1 MLRRLVLLSLV
12 FFSLKAE
19 SQQWCIDYPSDE
31 NVSICLIGGDM
42 SHEYNYSVGFKYN
55 QMTGRYSPVALCIDE
70 AGNYN
75 DRSYHE
81 IIEKGY
87 FCYALGMGDGNAFV
101 VARCGND
108 VENEVYENLWV
119 AVINPELEVV
129 TEKYIEIEDPYVS
142 YGYTIHALINNDNEI
157 VVVTQVTDDV
167 TMVSG
172 NSYDYAFYK
181 IDYDC
186 NLLRCSYLK
195 NTSSNAGITDFTLV
209 PNTNIYAVFGDG
221 MNHNNVESVFY
232 IDDDLNFISCT
243 LFDDPSNYPN
253 FLFPENMCV
262 DHWFDE
268 KTFLMSAQSSQ
279 TTGVNK
285 WKPLVLKM
293 DVDMNVIDVLDL
305 ERPDT
310 TYYVSQY
317 RSMAYVDENTIYVS
331 TYWHRNSWNEYLPN
345 VATIFLMNEKLELLG
360 RKDFEMENF
369 FNVLHVQPTS
379 DKGCVVQGYVDD
391 GKHKKTLI
399 FKLSKSDFEISADVL
414 EYDCY
419 DVNVYPNPV
428 SSLLYIDIENLNKKS
443 LSVRIIDELGRRY
456 LDKDV
461 VVDGNVISLD
471 VSTLSNGLYFYQI
484 ECDKDKCINNF
495 FVKE

>member
-1 MLRRLVLLSLV
+1 
-12 FFSLKAE
+12 
-19 SQQWCIDYPSDE
+19 
-31 NVSICLIGGDM
+31 
-42 SHEYNYSVGFKYN
+42 
-55 QMTGRYSPVALCIDE
+55 
-70 AGNYN
+70 
-75 DRSYHE
+75 
-81 IIEKGY
+81 
-87 FCYALGMGDGNAFV
+87 
-101 VARCGND
+101 
-108 VENEVYENLWV
+108 
-119 AVINPELEVV
+119 
-129 TEKYIEIEDPYVS
+129 
-142 YGYTIHALINNDNEI
+142 
-157 VVVTQVTDDV
+157 
-167 TMVSG
+167 
-172 NSYDYAFYK
+172 
-181 IDYDC
+181 
-186 NLLRCSYLK
+186 
-195 NTSSNAGITDFTLV
+195 
-209 PNTNIYAVFGDG
+209 
-221 MNHNNVESVFY
+221 
-232 IDDDLNFISCT
+232 
-243 LFDDPSNYPN
+243 
-253 FLFPENMCV
+253 
-262 DHWFDE
+262 
-268 KTFLMSAQSSQ
+268 
-279 TTGVNK
+279 
-285 WKPLVLKM
+285 
-293 DVDMNVIDVLDL
+293 LDL

-345 VATIFLMNEKLELLG
+345 LATIFLMNEKLELLG
-360 RKDFEMENF
+360 RKDFEMEHF